1 MERTKAPPLARLA
14 QAFLDV
20 LFPPRCVGCGE
31 QGAFLCPACVEA
43 MPRALPP
50 RCPLCWQPQQRGETC
65 GRCSQARPAFA
76 GARTLYLFQ
85 GPVREAVHALK
96 YNHLSALAR
105 PMAAQMAA
113 YLEVEALPVDIVVPV
128 PLFGRRQRLRGYN
141 QSALLAREV
150 GRLLGLPLAEG
161 GLARRRDTP
170 PQARSVDA
178 DARRRNVAGA
188 FAGDR
193 RQMEGRHV
201 LLVDD
206 VMTTGAT
213 LDACAQALC
222 QAGAASVWALTFARE
237 D

>member
-1 MERTKAPPLARLA
+1 MQRTNKPPLARLA
-14 QAFLDV
+14 QTFLDL

-31 QGAFLCPACVEA
+31 QGVFLCRACVEA

-50 RCPLCWQPQQRGETC
+50 RCPLCWQPDRRGEMC
-65 GRCSQARPAFA
+65 SRCAQARPTFA
-76 GARTLYLFQ
+76 GARSLYLFQ

-105 PMAAQMAA
+105 PMAAQMAV
-113 YLEVEALPVDIVVPV
+113 YLEAEALPVDIVVPV

-161 GLARRRDTP
+161 GLVRRRDTP

-178 DARRRNVAGA
+178 EARRRNVAGA
-188 FAGDR
+188 FVGER
-193 RQMEGRHV
+193 RRVEGRRV
-201 LLVDD
+201 LLIDD

-213 LDACAQALC
+213 LDACAQALR
-222 QAGAASVWALTFARE
+222 QAGGASVWTLTFARE